1 MLSAGLSDAGYRPE
15 GLRVA
20 HKGLEELY
28 LSFQHTVNGPLA
40 TEIANLVANG
50 DRRFGIPE
58 QKVVMAR
65 TLDELRAWLTPQL
78 THGSLEVAIVGD
90 LEIEASIDA
99 ASRTIGALPR
109 REVKPA
115 LPGLKKVSFPAQP
128 FAKNYAID
136 SAIPKG
142 AVFIYWPTDD
152 YRDVQR
158 TRRLDLLAEILKDR
172 LRVKVREAI
181 GGTYVP
187 PDAPPVVIDI
197 ASELR
202 RI

>member
-1 MLSAGLSDAGYRPE
+1 MGKHSADDLQQILAGKNVAWQFAPEYDTFQFSGRSAPDDLLLELRLLSAGLSDAGYRPE

-109 REVKPA
+109 REAKPA
-115 LPGLKKVSFPAQP
+115 LMQQYGLSSIGVFLALQSAMISRKA
-128 FAKNYAID
+128 AIWT
-136 SAIPKG
+136 P
-142 AVFIYWPTDD
+142 
-152 YRDVQR
+152 
-158 TRRLDLLAEILKDR
+158 L
-172 LRVKVREAI
+172 
-181 GGTYVP
+181 
-187 PDAPPVVIDI
+187 
-197 ASELR
+197 
-202 RI
+202 